1 MTIIA
6 IIHLFSILELDALCN
21 DSNLSARVDKHHIAG
36 ENCNNHDDHDGDHDQ
51 VDDHDYGH
59 DDEDD
64 DQTC

>member
-1 MTIIA
+1 MTIVA

-36 ENCNNHDDHDGDHDQ
+36 ENCNNDDDQDDDDDQ
-51 VDDHDYGH
+51 VDGH